1 MTSSLRFLMRSSGPR
16 RPNVTRLAKAKQP
29 AARRVPASSLP
40 WELVSTSHQHTT
52 RLGQVIGRVLRG
64 GETIALYGPLGAGKT
79 ALVRG
84 IAQGL
89 GASPTAVTS
98 PTFVVI
104 HEYQGRLP
112 LAHVDLYRILS
123 PRELESTGLIEYFSG
138 QTVTAIE
145 WADKGLAALPQDR
158 IEIALNHRA
167 ARSRTIQL
175 SVTGPKSDEVLALAR
190 RQYSKTSRVHRAA
203 PHRALDRKEATRP

>member
-1 MTSSLRFLMRSSGPR
+1 MRSS
-16 RPNVTRLAKAKQP
+16 RPKQPNAIKPAKATQP
-29 AARRVPASSLP
+29 AARRSATPNLP
-40 WELVSTSHQHTT
+40 WEMVSLSHQHTD
-52 RLGQVIGRVLRG
+52 RLGQVLGRTLRG

-112 LAHVDLYRILS
+112 LAHMDLYRIRSL
-123 PRELESTGLIEYFSG
+123 RELESTGVIEYFSG

-145 WADKGLAALPQDR
+145 WADKGLALLPQDR
-158 IEIALNHRA
+158 IEITLSHRA
-167 ARSRTIQL
+167 AQSRTIQL
-175 SVTGPKSDEVLALAR
+175 NATGPTSDAVLVRAR
-190 RQYSKTSRVHRAA
+190 RQHSKPHKTQQTL
-203 PHRALDRKEATRP
+203 PHRISDKKGTTRS

>member
-1 MTSSLRFLMRSSGPR
+1 MRSSGPK
-16 RPNVTRLAKAKQP
+16 RPNVTQPAKAKQP
-29 AARRVPASSLP
+29 AARRSATSSLP
-40 WELVSTSHQHTT
+40 WKLVSTSHQHTD
-52 RLGQVIGRVLRG
+52 RLGEVLGRTLRG

-112 LAHVDLYRILS
+112 LAHMDLYRIRSL
-123 PRELESTGLIEYFSG
+123 RELESIGVMEYFSG

-145 WADKGLAALPQDR
+145 WADKGLALLPQDR
-158 IEIALNHRA
+158 IEITLSHRA
-167 ARSRTIQL
+167 AQSRTIQL
-175 SVTGPKSDEVLALAR
+175 RATGPTSDDALLRAR
-190 RQYSKTSRVHRAA
+190 GAHQVSLNRVSN
-203 PHRALDRKEATRP
+203 KKGTTRS

>member
-1 MTSSLRFLMRSSGPR
+1 MRSSGLK
-16 RPNVTRLAKAKQP
+16 RPNVTRSAKAKQP
-29 AARRVPASSLP
+29 AARRSAASSRP
-40 WELVSTSHQHTT
+40 WKLVSISHRHTD
-52 RLGQVIGRVLRG
+52 RLGQVIGRALRG

-89 GASPTAVTS
+89 GASPTAISS

-104 HEYQGRLP
+104 HEYDQGRLP
-112 LAHVDLYRILS
+112 LAHVDLYRIRS

-158 IEIALNHRA
+158 IEITLNHRA

-175 SVTGPKSDEVLALAR
+175 SATGPKSDEILAHLR
-190 RQYSKTSRVHRAA
+190 MQYSKTSRMHRMS
-203 PHRALDRKEATRP
+203 PSRALNREKTTRS